1 MGGGY
6 IVKFNKIFFNNN
18 IFFLLIISSIFLILL
33 IEFMNDLNK
42 RHLVLLL
49 FIFIV
54 IGLPK
59 YIYQEWFD
67 PIYLIFYYL
76 LLSKDKIIKLG
87 LVKRNVVYFIYTWEF
102 LILFIAICY
111 YHFYLKIPLFY
122 SF

>member
-18 IFFLLIISSIFLILL
+18 IFLLLIISSVFLILL
-33 IEFMNDLNK
+33 IGFINDINK
-42 RHLVLLL
+42 RYLILLL

-59 YIYQEWFD
+59 YIFQEWFD
-67 PIYLIFYYL
+67 PIYLVFYYI

-87 LVKRNVVYFIYTWEF
+87 LTKRNTVYFIYVWE
-102 LILFIAICY
+102 LFILLVAISY
-111 YHFYLKIPLFY
+111 YHFYLKLPLFY